1 MRSALLQ
8 LVRQNAVALIALFV
22 ALGGT
27 AYAAGY
33 PANIIGTLQL
43 KNGSVTSAKISNDT
57 IRGIDVVESSLAKVP
72 KAANADLANNA
83 INAAKAATAT
93 DANNATNLGGK
104 PASAYVGSCLT
115 GSVAL
120 GANWYAPGMTTTTP
134 VAPNRFGGEAG
145 FTCSGGTPMLARL
158 SAGFFRMTVSGTA
171 LPANH
176 TYVAFANPDSR
187 GATPL
192 YTQANSILAGPT
204 WDIHTY
210 DKTGAPAD
218 PYYLEVEVIA
228 IS

>member
-1 MRSALLQ
+1 MRSALLRF
-8 LVRQNAVALIALFV
+8 VRQNAIALVALFV

-33 PANIIGTLQL
+33 PPNIIGTLQL

-57 IRGIDVVESSLAKVP
+57 IRGIDVLESSFAKVP

-83 INAAKAATAT
+83 INAAKAATAAQA
-93 DANNATNLGGK
+93 DNATNLAGK
-104 PASAYVGSCLT
+104 PASAYVGSCLP

-120 GANWYAPGMTTTTP
+120 GASWYAPGMTTTAP
-134 VAPNRFGGEAG
+134 VAPNRFGGESG

-158 SAGFFRMTVSGTA
+158 SAGFFRMTISGAA
-171 LPANH
+171 LPTNRS
-176 TYVAFANPDSR
+176 YVAIANPDSR
-187 GATPL
+187 SATPL
-192 YTQANSILAGPT
+192 YVQANSFLAGPT

-218 PYYLEVEVIA
+218 PYYLEVIVTA